1 MDISGVSNSSS
12 YDDWKLIQAQREKEQ
27 KNAEQTGAAS
37 GAQVTAV
44 ENTTD
49 SLSQSEKVLNI
60 TNTDTVEI
68 SDEGRAFQQK
78 MQAAGPNGPKPPV
91 SDTSDET
98 EESSTNL
105 STLTEQEIQ
114 DLVDEGTITQSEAN
128 AELARRTAEEE
139 AEKTAE
145 KNKNGTSQYLDE
157 E

>member
-1 MDISGVSNSSS
+1 MDISSVSNSSS

-44 ENTTD
+44 ENTTS

-68 SDEGRAFQQK
+68 SNEGRAYQQK
-78 MQAAGPNGPKPPV
+78 MQA
-91 SDTSDET
+91 
-98 EESSTNL
+98 
-105 STLTEQEIQ
+105 
-114 DLVDEGTITQSEAN
+114 EAN
-128 AELARRTAEEE
+128 AGAERRTDGAE
-139 AEKTAE
+139 AEKAAE
-145 KNKNGTSQYLDE
+145 KYKNGTSLYLDE

>member
-1 MDISGVSNSSS
+1 MNISGVSNSSS
-12 YDDWKLIQAQREKEQ
+12 YDDWKLIQAQKEKEQ

-68 SDEGRAFQQK
+68 SDEGRAYQQK
-78 MQAAGPNGPKPPV
+78 VQAESPDGPKPPV
-91 SDTSDET
+91 SDSSDNTAEN
-98 EESSTNL
+98 SSNL
-105 STLTEQEIQ
+105 STLTEEEIQ
-114 DLVDEGTITQSEAN
+114 DLVDKGTITQSEAN
-128 AELARRTAEEE
+128 TELARRTAEEQ
-139 AEKTAE
+139 AKKTAE
-145 KNKNGTSQYLDE
+145 KNENGASQYLDE

>member
-44 ENTTD
+44 ENTTA

-78 MQAAGPNGPKPPV
+78 MQGQGPDGPKPPV
-91 SDTSDET
+91 SGTPDET

-114 DLVDEGTITQSEAN
+114 DLVDKGTITQSEAN
-128 AELARRTAEEE
+128 AELARRTAREQ